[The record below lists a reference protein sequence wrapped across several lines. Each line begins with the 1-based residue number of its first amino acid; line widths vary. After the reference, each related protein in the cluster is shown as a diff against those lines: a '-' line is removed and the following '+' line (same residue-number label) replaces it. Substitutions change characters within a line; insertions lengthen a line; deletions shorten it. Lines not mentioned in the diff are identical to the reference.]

1 MGDEAITE
9 YKLERTGDALVQF
22 TGQLIAQGSSH
33 SDEGPRSDTWHEVD
47 IYQTRGGKWIG
58 YIWFNGRSDEECTVI
73 VFDSQPH
80 LRDKL
85 LHYGHADSKSYK
97 RALSQALSD
106 VELFIEEIE

>member
-47 IYQTRGGKWIG
+47 IYQTREGK
-58 YIWFNGRSDEECTVI
+58 
-73 VFDSQPH
+73 
-80 LRDKL
+80 
-85 LHYGHADSKSYK
+85 
-97 RALSQALSD
+97 
-106 VELFIEEIE
+106 

>member
-1 MGDEAITE
+1 MLLSNSPAN
-9 YKLERTGDALVQF
+9 
-22 TGQLIAQGSSH
+22 LIAQGSSH

-73 VFDSQPH
+73 VSDSQPH

-106 VELFIEEIE
+106 DELFIEEIE